1 VPLHKLWRSS
11 REMPYIVYI
20 RNPIRAGAASQPRA
34 GLSMEKKTVAI
45 GVDHGGVALKAEL
58 VRHLADLGWAVCDL
72 GTHGEQSVDYPDFAY
87 QVARALS
94 QGRADVGLVICGTGI
109 GMSIAMNR
117 FPWIRAGLCHDVT
130 TARLAREHNDAN
142 VIALGARLVAPE
154 LAKECLTVF
163 LQTEF
168 ARGRHAP
175 RVRKLG
181 APPVLDDESNAA

>member
-1 VPLHKLWRSS
+1 
-11 REMPYIVYI
+11 
-20 RNPIRAGAASQPRA
+20 
-34 GLSMEKKTVAI
+34 MEKKTVAI
-45 GVDHGGVALKAEL
+45 GVDHGGLALKADL
-58 VRHLADLGWAVCDL
+58 IRHLGDLGWAVRDL
-72 GTHGEQSVDYPDFAY
+72 GTHGEESVDYPDFAY
-87 QVARALS
+87 QVAAALS

-117 FPWIRAGLCHDVT
+117 FPWVRAGLCHDVT

-142 VIALGARLVAPE
+142 VIALGARLTAPE

-168 ARGRHAP
+168 GEGRHAA

-181 APPVLDDESNAA
+181 APPALGDESDAA